1 MVEDGVQLW
10 PQEKSFEGSM
20 GSWLVKKKQ
29 HEVLGK
35 GEGWVHLPM
44 DFSFFFGIFCVKLV
58 AIP

>member
-20 GSWLVKKKQ
+20 GSWLLKKKQ

-44 DFSFFFGIFCVKLV
+44 DFTFIFEIFCVKLV
-58 AIP
+58 IIP